1 MLKAVIFDM
10 DGVVI
15 NSEPVSYRADKEL
28 FRQLGLDVPDAVY
41 ASLVGTAPH
50 NNMQKLKELYD
61 ISLAQAA
68 LLDKRYKVYFDVFD
82 KATDLELM
90 PGVLEFITLL
100 KQKGIKVLLATS
112 AIKAKIERVFKR
124 FNLDSYFDA
133 VISGEDFEFSKP
145 HPAIFLE
152 AVNRTGYN
160 KNECIIIEDSTN
172 GIAAAKAAGVYCVAY
187 KSPHGL
193 PQDTDAAD
201 KIITDFRELISMF

>member
-28 FRQLGLDVPDAVY
+28 FRQLELDVPDAVY
-41 ASLVGTAPH
+41 ASFVGTAPH

-61 ISLAQAA
+61 ISLTQAA

-90 PGVLEFITLL
+90 PGVLEFISELR
-100 KQKGIKVLLATS
+100 QKGIKVLLATS

-187 KSPHGL
+187 ESPHGL
-193 PQDTDAAD
+193 PQDTGAAD